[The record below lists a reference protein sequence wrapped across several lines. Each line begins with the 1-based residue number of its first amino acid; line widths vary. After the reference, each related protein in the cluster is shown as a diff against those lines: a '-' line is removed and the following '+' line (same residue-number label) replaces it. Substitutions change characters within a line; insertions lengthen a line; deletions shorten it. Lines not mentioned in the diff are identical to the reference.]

1 MTMQLSRL
9 NALLDV
15 LQQANAAACSPSLTT
30 LLDQTLD
37 LLRRTSEARSV
48 HFYEYDQATASYCHR
63 VAQAV
68 HADLQH
74 DPLPAGYLQAALGET
89 RSPLRLAAD
98 GWPELLAYPLAQGE
112 VPIGV
117 LLFDGAMVPDDGEL
131 DLVPVI
137 IERLTPDIARAMQ
150 HAAALRRNDELQHM
164 NTRLKELIAFIG
176 RISTT
181 LDRNRLIKNIMDY
194 AERLLQVEA
203 TSFWLLDKNGEHL
216 ELLVAG
222 GDNQGVVMPRI
233 SIPSDKGIIGHVVTR
248 SQEREIVNDV
258 HTSPHFHARVDNES
272 GFVTRSILCV
282 PMRAPSI
289 ERSAQQGGDIQE
301 HIIGG
306 AQALNKRDDSP
317 FTEEDAQLFET
328 LTRQAAIAFQFSQL
342 FEEQEKLFWGI
353 VRAISTA
360 ADLKDPSFSPGHSH
374 RVALLSVAIAREL
387 GCSEEMIA
395 RVRVGSR
402 LHDLGK
408 VGISDIILGKQ
419 SRLDEAEMNEI
430 RKHPQIGYDL
440 LVQAGLGELLE
451 EELHAVIEH
460 HERLD
465 GKGYPC
471 GLVGDQISLLGR
483 IVSVA
488 DVFDA
493 LTNDR
498 PYRKALTMEET
509 LVVLHDMEGSALD
522 PACVA
527 ALERAC
533 LAGRVVVP
541 MPLDELGDG
550 YAPSGATPAPSHR

>member
-1 MTMQLSRL
+1 MMTQTGSL
-9 NALLDV
+9 NALLDL
-15 LQQANAAACSPSLTT
+15 LQQANAIAHAPSLTT

-37 LLRRTSEARSV
+37 LVCRASNARSA
-48 HFYEYDQATASYCHR
+48 HFYRYDPATASYS
-63 VAQAV
+63 
-68 HADLQH
+68 HAAAH
-74 DPLPAGYLQAALGET
+74 PATISAPLPAAHLATAPATGTAPFQLSGSDT
-89 RSPLRLAAD
+89 PRLV
-98 GWPELLAYPLAQGE
+98 AYPLGQGDL
-112 VPIGV
+112 VLGVVVLAGAAAPRANGDLDLIQV
-117 LLFDGAMVPDDGEL
+117 LL
-131 DLVPVI
+131 
-137 IERLTPDIARAMQ
+137 ERLTPDIARAVDL
-150 HAAALRRNDELQHM
+150 AIATRRNADLLYTNE
-164 NTRLKELIAFIG
+164 RLKELIAFISS
-176 RISTT
+176 ISTT
-181 LDRNRLIKNIMDY
+181 LERSRLIKNIMDY

-203 TSFWLLDKNGEHL
+203 TSFWLLDKNGEKL

-233 SIPSDKGIIGHVVTR
+233 SIPADKGIIGHVVTR
-248 SQEREIVNDV
+248 SQSREIVNDV
-258 HTSPHFHARVDNES
+258 QQSPYFHANVDNES

-289 ERSAQQGGDIQE
+289 QRSSQQGGDIQE

-306 AQALNKRDDSP
+306 AQALNKRDGSG

-353 VRAISTA
+353 VRAVSTA

-374 RVALLSVAIAREL
+374 RVAILATEIACEL
-387 GCSEEMIA
+387 GCSDDVIA
-395 RVRVGSR
+395 QVRIGSR

-419 SRLDEAEMNEI
+419 SRLDEAEMAEI

-440 LVQAGLGELLE
+440 LVQAGLSELLE
-451 EELHAVIEH
+451 QELRAVIEH

-465 GKGYPC
+465 GKGYPH
-471 GLVGDQISLLGR
+471 GLAGDQISLLGR

-498 PYRKALTMEET
+498 PYRKALTIDET
-509 LVVLHDMEGSALD
+509 LAVLHDMQGVALD
-522 PACVA
+522 PTCVA

-533 LAGRVVVP
+533 LAGRIQVP
-541 MPLDELGDG
+541 MLLDGLDDSYPLF
-550 YAPSGATPAPSHR
+550 SVPSHR